1 MQLDP
6 FHPATQVQV
15 SGAEHSLLVP
25 QGELQ
30 IAAINRLLNTIMIEQ
45 LY

>member
-25 QGELQ
+25 QGGSQ
-30 IAAINRLLNTIMIEQ
+30 IAAKKIINTGYNTN
-45 LY
+45 